1 MLEQTLKKAIPHEL
15 NSFSKLTEGH
25 DPYYFSSWAE
35 ENGMPIL
42 RYWFWN
48 RTKTRKNG
56 KRVFVNE
63 IEDLLK
69 HSHRTRCITR
79 ADYHRYCTR
88 TKSDGDCGF
97 AVIIRILEHFQVVEV
112 VGGEYTIKSAES
124 IRRLLD

>member
-1 MLEQTLKKAIPHEL
+1 MLEQTLKKVIPHEL

-25 DPYYFSSWAE
+25 DPYYFTSWAE

-48 RTKTRKNG
+48 RTKTRKNK

-63 IEDLLK
+63 IEELLK
-69 HSHRTRCITR
+69 HSQRMRRIIR
-79 ADYHRYCTR
+79 SDYLRYCPR
-88 TKSDGDCGF
+88 TNSSGDCGF
-97 AVIIRILEHFQVVEV
+97 AVIISILEHFQVVEV